1 MVAAAMIGIRRIGE
15 LLELSANQRAMNNT
29 GKPSPERSIKR
40 VTPSRVPASP
50 DELFRQTVLMELL
63 AASRPPLARWT
74 PAARRQRRFLQI
86 KPALVRICLDRGAT
100 T

>member
-40 VTPSRVPASP
+40 VTPSRVPASL
-50 DELFRQTVLMELL
+50 DELFRQTVPMELL
-63 AASRPPLARWT
+63 ATSPGALD

-86 KPALVRICLDRGAT
+86 KAALVRICLDRGAT